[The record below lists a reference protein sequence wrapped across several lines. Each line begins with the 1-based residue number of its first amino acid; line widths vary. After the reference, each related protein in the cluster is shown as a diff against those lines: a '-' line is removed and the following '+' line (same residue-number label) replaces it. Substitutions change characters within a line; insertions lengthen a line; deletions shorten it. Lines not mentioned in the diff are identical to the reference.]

1 MAAAL
6 GRALGEEVA
15 YAYVPPEVYRTFG
28 FPGADDLANMF
39 QFNRDFSDEFC
50 ALRDLELQP
59 VAQSRAPDLRRL
71 ALGERREDPEGLSPP
86 APAPSAASP
95 RGENGPGR
103 DADAAT
109 SPPVSRPPAPGRARL
124 RRRCSPAASRPR
136 PRPRPLRAAETPAE
150 KARRALAERD
160 VPFEPHAFFA
170 AAAEGD
176 LALVDLFL
184 DAGMP
189 AATRDQWG
197 NSALLEAARSD
208 RPDVVAR
215 LLARGAKA
223 GDAPG
228 GEPPLTVAAE
238 SGSLGALKALLAA
251 GADPDQAA
259 DPARGPGRHAPAARL
274 RGGVVGGRPPPPRG
288 GASPRLAAPPLAPP
302 LFLAAESGHAPTVAL
317 LLEKGADPNAR
328 GTGGAAPIWLPVW
341 NGHVEVVRL
350 LLLAGADVKADR
362 ATLLK
367 GRPGQPVKPEIRKL
381 LKNPPK
387 PAAPAKKPPA

>member
-1 MAAAL
+1 
-6 GRALGEEVA
+6 
-15 YAYVPPEVYRTFG
+15 
-28 FPGADDLANMF
+28 
-39 QFNRDFSDEFC
+39 
-50 ALRDLELQP
+50 
-59 VAQSRAPDLRRL
+59 
-71 ALGERREDPEGLSPP
+71 
-86 APAPSAASP
+86 
-95 RGENGPGR
+95 
-103 DADAAT
+103 
-109 SPPVSRPPAPGRARL
+109 
-124 RRRCSPAASRPR
+124 
-136 PRPRPLRAAETPAE
+136 
-150 KARRALAERD
+150 
-160 VPFEPHAFFA
+160 
-170 AAAEGD
+170 
-176 LALVDLFL
+176 
-184 DAGMP
+184 MP

-197 NSALLEAARSD
+197 NSALLEASRND
-208 RPDVVAR
+208 RTEVVAR
-215 LLARGAKA
+215 LLARGAKP

-259 DPARGPGRHAPAARL
+259 DPAKGPGGTPLQRACAAESWEAARL
-274 RGGVVGGRPPPPRG
+274 LLEG

-317 LLEKGADPNAR
+317 LLAKGADPNAR

-350 LLLAGADVKADR
+350 LLLAGADVRADR

-387 PAAPAKKPPA
+387 PVAPAKKPPV